1 MILLFMLVQRNSG
14 GPLFLCFQSNKKKN
28 SDALRNLLIA

>member
-1 MILLFMLVQRNSG
+1 MILLFMLVQETAA